1 MPLHYLVPSV
11 DWMSV
16 SCPSGIASLLVDDL
30 RPIVSAV
37 PGSCAMSS
45 GDGWYLSDSIDDRG
59 SGIVQRRSHTHSPV
73 SVISASGIAVS
84 ALRDAGLWSEYLRV
98 FASDSH
104 RVTRLDVALDVLVPA
119 PGLLQSLY
127 KRASSGEVALTRKAL
142 NPARH
147 LRSIMSP
154 GVTGEDTGTIYLGGK
169 TAEVKARV
177 YDKRHERIASGFPD
191 PGPWL
196 RAELTVTAAVGISL
210 KDAWEP
216 APVFWHF
223 MTQALD
229 GIISR
234 PVNVATWVPG
244 GIGFDLPKRP

>member
-1 MPLHYLVPSV
+1 M
-11 DWMSV
+11 M
-16 SCPSGIASLLVDDL
+16 
-30 RPIVSAV
+30 
-37 PGSCAMSS
+37 
-45 GDGWYLSDSIDDRG
+45 
-59 SGIVQRRSHTHSPV
+59 
-73 SVISASGIAVS
+73 
-84 ALRDAGLWSEYLRV
+84 RV
-98 FASDSH
+98 FGLNIFVCLLLI
-104 RVTRLDVALDVLVPA
+104 RIELRLDVALDVLVPA

-210 KDAWEP
+210 KRCLEPCACVLAFHDASFRWDYLTPCQRRYLGSWGHRLRSAE
-216 APVFWHF
+216 ASRLDPV
-223 MTQALD
+223 TTLTRRLKRSTELVDLCGLAR
-229 GIISR
+229 SVR
-234 PVNVATWVPG
+234 G
-244 GIGFDLPKRP
+244 GSVFGTSAVKRIGHCFIAKFGLHSFILNRCR